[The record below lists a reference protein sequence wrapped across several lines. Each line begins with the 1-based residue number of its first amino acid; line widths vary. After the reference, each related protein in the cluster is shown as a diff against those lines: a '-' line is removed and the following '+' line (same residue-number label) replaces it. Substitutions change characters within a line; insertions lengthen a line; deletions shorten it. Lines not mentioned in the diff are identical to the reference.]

1 MRTWSSSSRWPQ
13 GPPELV
19 ASNEIPRPPY
29 VLLFEEVVPGAR
41 PLAIL
46 VDDRGAVP
54 LFGSEA
60 RAQDFLAA
68 TDLGSDLE
76 PVEVSRAGL
85 IRALVSVADVVEY
98 VALDPPPA
106 GEGVMR
112 VRMGSLRELVEALET
127 SQEDDLFGLGSG

>member
-1 MRTWSSSSRWPQ
+1 M
-13 GPPELV
+13 
-19 ASNEIPRPPY
+19 
-29 VLLFEEVVPGAR
+29 LLFEEVVPGAR

-85 IRALVSVADVVEY
+85 IRALESVADEVEY

-106 GEGVMR
+106 AEGGMR
-112 VRMGSLRELVEALET
+112 VRMGSCASWWKRSRRARRT
-127 SQEDDLFGLGSG
+127 TCSGSARANSSSLSRRPRRAGRRRR